1 MTKKEYTLSDRRC
14 FLYQDTD
21 AAHLLIQPIDEHDL
35 EVLDQ
40 EVEAI
45 KELTDKTFSLVT
57 FMIKDWNQ
65 ELTPWAA
72 PPVFGKTPFGNGAEK
87 TLEFITSQLLPEV
100 QVGIPHLILGG
111 YSLAGLF
118 ALWAGY
124 QTDRFEGIAAASPS
138 VWYPQW
144 IDYASENKPLAKS
157 IYLSLGDKEEKTKH
171 PVMAQVGNAIRK
183 QHELL
188 TGQGINSILEW
199 NAGNHFIDSDKR
211 TAKGFAWVMDEKNSI
226 LVETQRTSSDGSPIE
241 IRHSRP
247 RQIMPYAEDCA
258 GDCGQRIGS
267 KMDGGQ
273 TAGQS

>member
-1 MTKKEYTLSDRRC
+1 MTKKEYTLSDRTC
-14 FLYQDTD
+14 FLYQDAEAT
-21 AAHLLIQPIDEHDL
+21 HLLIQPIDEHDL

-40 EVEAI
+40 EVKAI
-45 KELTDKTFSLVT
+45 KELSDKPFSLLA

-72 PPVFGKTPFGNGAEK
+72 PPVFGKVPFGNGAGK
-87 TLEFITSQLLPEV
+87 TLGFITNQLLPEV
-100 QVGIPHLILGG
+100 QENIPHLILGG

-124 QTDRFEGIAAASPS
+124 QTDRFEGIAAVSPS

-157 IYLSLGDKEEKTKH
+157 VYLSLGDKEEKAKN

-188 TGQGINSILEW
+188 TEQKINTILEW
-199 NAGNHFIDSDKR
+199 NAGNHFVDSDKR
-211 TAKGFAWVMDEKNSI
+211 MAKGFAWLINN
-226 LVETQRTSSDGSPIE
+226 R
-241 IRHSRP
+241 
-247 RQIMPYAEDCA
+247 
-258 GDCGQRIGS
+258 
-267 KMDGGQ
+267 
-273 TAGQS
+273 

>member
-1 MTKKEYTLSDRRC
+1 MISRKEYTISDRTC
-14 FLYQDTD
+14 FLYQDE
-21 AAHLLIQPIDEHDL
+21 AVKYLLIQPIDEHDL

-45 KELTDKTFSLVT
+45 KELSDKPFSLVA

-65 ELTPWAA
+65 ELTPWVA
-72 PPVFGKTPFGNGAEK
+72 PPVFDKAAIKREESELVQIPEREQSRPKVKAPFGDGAEK
-87 TLEFITSQLLPEV
+87 TLKFITSQLLPEV
-100 QVGIPHLILGG
+100 QENIPHLILGG

-124 QTDRFEGIAAASPS
+124 QTDKFEGIAAASPS

-157 IYLSLGDKEEKTKH
+157 VYLSLGDKEEKAKN

-188 TGQGINSILEW
+188 MEQEINTIFEW
-199 NAGNHFIDSDKR
+199 NAGNHFVDSDKR
-211 TAKGFAWVMDEKNSI
+211 MAKGFAWLINN
-226 LVETQRTSSDGSPIE
+226 R
-241 IRHSRP
+241 
-247 RQIMPYAEDCA
+247 
-258 GDCGQRIGS
+258 
-267 KMDGGQ
+267 
-273 TAGQS
+273 

>member
-1 MTKKEYTLSDRRC
+1 MTKKEYTLSDRTC
-14 FLYQDTD
+14 FLYQDAEAT
-21 AAHLLIQPIDEHDL
+21 HLLIQPIDEHDL

-40 EVEAI
+40 EVKAI
-45 KELTDKTFSLVT
+45 KELSDKPFSLLA

-72 PPVFGKTPFGNGAEK
+72 PPVFGKVPFDNGAGK
-87 TLEFITSQLLPEV
+87 TLGFITNQLLPEV
-100 QVGIPHLILGG
+100 QENIPHLILGG

-157 IYLSLGDKEEKTKH
+157 VYLSLGDKEEKAKN

-188 TGQGINSILEW
+188 TEQKINTILEW
-199 NAGNHFIDSDKR
+199 NAGNHFVDSDKR
-211 TAKGFAWVMDEKNSI
+211 MAKGFAWLINN
-226 LVETQRTSSDGSPIE
+226 R
-241 IRHSRP
+241 
-247 RQIMPYAEDCA
+247 
-258 GDCGQRIGS
+258 
-267 KMDGGQ
+267 
-273 TAGQS
+273 

>member
-1 MTKKEYTLSDRRC
+1 MTKKEYTLSDRTC
-14 FLYQDTD
+14 FLYQDAEAT
-21 AAHLLIQPIDEHDL
+21 HLLIQPIDEHDL

-40 EVEAI
+40 EVKAI
-45 KELTDKTFSLVT
+45 KELSDKPFSLLA

-72 PPVFGKTPFGNGAEK
+72 PPVFGKVPFGNGAGK
-87 TLEFITSQLLPEV
+87 TLKFITSQLLPEV
-100 QVGIPHLILGG
+100 QENIPHLILGG

-144 IDYASENKPLAKS
+144 IDYASEKKPLAKS
-157 IYLSLGDKEEKTKH
+157 VYLSLGDKEEKAKN

-188 TGQGINSILEW
+188 TEQKINTILEW
-199 NAGNHFIDSDKR
+199 NAGNHFVDSDKR
-211 TAKGFAWVMDEKNSI
+211 MAKGFAWLINN
-226 LVETQRTSSDGSPIE
+226 R
-241 IRHSRP
+241 
-247 RQIMPYAEDCA
+247 
-258 GDCGQRIGS
+258 
-267 KMDGGQ
+267 
-273 TAGQS
+273 

>member
-1 MTKKEYTLSDRRC
+1 MTKKEYTLSDRTC
-14 FLYQDTD
+14 FLYQDAEAT
-21 AAHLLIQPIDEHDL
+21 HLLIQPIDEHDL

-40 EVEAI
+40 EVKAI
-45 KELTDKTFSLVT
+45 KELSDKPFSLLA

-72 PPVFGKTPFGNGAEK
+72 PPVFGKVPFGNGAGK
-87 TLEFITSQLLPEV
+87 TLGFITNQLLPEV
-100 QVGIPHLILGG
+100 QENIPHLILGG

-144 IDYASENKPLAKS
+144 IDYASENKPHAKS
-157 IYLSLGDKEEKTKH
+157 VYLSLGDKEEKAKN

-188 TGQGINSILEW
+188 MEQEINTIFEW
-199 NAGNHFIDSDKR
+199 NAGNHFVDSDKR
-211 TAKGFAWVMDEKNSI
+211 MAKGFAWLMNN
-226 LVETQRTSSDGSPIE
+226 R
-241 IRHSRP
+241 
-247 RQIMPYAEDCA
+247 
-258 GDCGQRIGS
+258 
-267 KMDGGQ
+267 
-273 TAGQS
+273 

>member
-1 MTKKEYTLSDRRC
+1 MTKKEYTLPDRTC
-14 FLYQDTD
+14 FLYQDAEAT
-21 AAHLLIQPIDEHDL
+21 HLLIQPIDEHDL

-40 EVEAI
+40 EVKAI
-45 KELTDKTFSLVT
+45 KELSDKPFSLLA

-72 PPVFGKTPFGNGAEK
+72 PPVFGKVPFGNGAGK
-87 TLEFITSQLLPEV
+87 TLGFITNQLLPEV
-100 QVGIPHLILGG
+100 QENIPHLILGG

-157 IYLSLGDKEEKTKH
+157 VYLSLGDKEEKAKN

-188 TGQGINSILEW
+188 TEQKINTILEW
-199 NAGNHFIDSDKR
+199 NAGNHFVDSDKR
-211 TAKGFAWVMDEKNSI
+211 MAKGFAWLINN
-226 LVETQRTSSDGSPIE
+226 R
-241 IRHSRP
+241 
-247 RQIMPYAEDCA
+247 
-258 GDCGQRIGS
+258 
-267 KMDGGQ
+267 
-273 TAGQS
+273 

>member
-1 MTKKEYTLSDRRC
+1 MTKKEYTLSDRTC
-14 FLYQDTD
+14 FLYQDAEAT
-21 AAHLLIQPIDEHDL
+21 HLLIQPIDEHDL

-40 EVEAI
+40 EVKAI
-45 KELTDKTFSLVT
+45 KELSDKPFSLLA

-72 PPVFGKTPFGNGAEK
+72 PTVFGKVPFGNGAGK
-87 TLEFITSQLLPEV
+87 TLGFITNQLLPEV
-100 QVGIPHLILGG
+100 QENIPHLILGG

-157 IYLSLGDKEEKTKH
+157 VYLSLGDKEEKAKN

-188 TGQGINSILEW
+188 TEQKINTILEW
-199 NAGNHFIDSDKR
+199 NAGNHFVDSDKR
-211 TAKGFAWVMDEKNSI
+211 MAKGFARAINN
-226 LVETQRTSSDGSPIE
+226 L
-241 IRHSRP
+241 
-247 RQIMPYAEDCA
+247 
-258 GDCGQRIGS
+258 
-267 KMDGGQ
+267 
-273 TAGQS
+273 